1 MKTRR
6 QRLNTPPGNKT
17 RKTTDARTY
26 NRNQK
31 QKNKTKEKKIM
42 KTRTAKQQAIQD
54 LKNIL
59 EAKEAELRG
68 PKFQELRIDQ
78 LNRIA
83 DDIKNGIGVSFK
95 EFNRMEGNF
104 GQVERL
110 NNEGL
115 TYIFTRSTDG
125 RRMTV
130 YKFHDN
136 DKIARVYTSED
147 ILKIEI

>member
-1 MKTRR
+1 
-6 QRLNTPPGNKT
+6 
-17 RKTTDARTY
+17 
-26 NRNQK
+26 
-31 QKNKTKEKKIM
+31 M

-59 EAKEAELRG
+59 AAKEAEYRG

-95 EFNRMEGNF
+95 EFNRMEGNC
-104 GQVERL
+104 GAVNRL

-115 TYIFTRSTDG
+115 AYTFTHASDG
-125 RRMTV
+125 RWLTA
-130 YKFHDN
+130 YHFHDN
-136 DKIARVYTSED
+136 DKLVRIYTSED
-147 ILKIEI
+147 IFKIVI

>member
-1 MKTRR
+1 
-6 QRLNTPPGNKT
+6 
-17 RKTTDARTY
+17 
-26 NRNQK
+26 
-31 QKNKTKEKKIM
+31 M

-59 EAKEAELRG
+59 AAKDAELRG

-78 LNRIA
+78 INRIA

-95 EFNRMEGNF
+95 EFNRMEGNL
-104 GQVERL
+104 GQVDRL

-115 TYIFTRSTDG
+115 TYVFTRSTDG

-130 YKFHDN
+130 YEFHDN
-136 DKIARVYTSED
+136 DKIVRIYTSED